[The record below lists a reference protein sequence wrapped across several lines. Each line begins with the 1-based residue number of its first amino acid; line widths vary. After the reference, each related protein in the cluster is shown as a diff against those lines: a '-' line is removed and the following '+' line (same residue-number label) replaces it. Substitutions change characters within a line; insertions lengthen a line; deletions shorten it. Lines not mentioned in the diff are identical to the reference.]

1 MAKSKVKEAR
11 PSFTPDFGGQ
21 TQGEGSP
28 AFLHPWFWWPK
39 SKVKEAGL
47 PSPLILVAKRKVKA
61 AQPSFTLGSGGQSK
75 VKEPASF
82 TPDSGGQTQGEGSP
96 AFLHF
101 WLWWPKA
108 R

>member
-1 MAKSKVKEAR
+1 MVAKSKVKEAR

-39 SKVKEAGL
+39 SKVKEGGL

-61 AQPSFTLGSGGQSK
+61 AQPSFTLGSGGQK
-75 VKEPASF
+75 
-82 TPDSGGQTQGEGSP
+82 QGERGP
-96 AFLHF
+96 AFLH
-101 WLWWPKA
+101 P
-108 R
+108 